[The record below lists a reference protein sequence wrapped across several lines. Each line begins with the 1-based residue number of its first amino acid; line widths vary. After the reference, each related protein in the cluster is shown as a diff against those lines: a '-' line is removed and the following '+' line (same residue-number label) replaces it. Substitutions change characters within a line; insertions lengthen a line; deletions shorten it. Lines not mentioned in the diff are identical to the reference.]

1 MKFNLTWAWSPSFFF
16 ACLTN
21 CYMVKT
27 RSGKVTGKVTTKRS
41 TIWRYPKCKKHP
53 KGGVMCATCSRAG
66 QTKAG
71 YEAYFNKNKR
81 RAMVRPTRTHGAPPP
96 RK

>member
-1 MKFNLTWAWSPSFFF
+1 
-16 ACLTN
+16 
-21 CYMVKT
+21 MVKT
-27 RSGKVTGKVTTKRS
+27 RSGKVTGKVVTTKKS

-71 YEAYFNKNKR
+71 YEAYFNKNKFR
-81 RAMVRPTRTHGAPPP
+81 HAMVRPTRRHGAPPP